1 MRQWQV
7 LAAIALTALIFAA
20 GLFLGMKWQTANQA
34 AEAIQQ
40 ANDRLDSVLDAQKA
54 ANESAAK
61 LQKTL
66 DRLPRAEKKVND
78 AVRDNPSPCARPA
91 AVADSLQAGVR
102 EANAARAL
110 PEDR

>member
-1 MRQWQV
+1 MKQWEA
-7 LAAIALTALIFAA
+7 LAALLMVAVIFGA
-20 GLFLGMKWQTANQA
+20 GLFLGMKWQTANRA
-34 AEAIQQ
+34 GEAIAQ
-40 ANDRLDSVLDAQKA
+40 ANDRLASVMAAQKA

-78 AVRDNPSPCARPA
+78 AVRDNPSNCDRPA

-110 PEDR
+110 PGDP